1 MKLEELISEAA
12 EIEGAPEWTLTEA
25 VRNPEIA
32 WEIIN
37 LLIRDDKFI
46 TEIVGK
52 SKDKFRTNVSTIKE
66 MSALRKKIVKY
77 ADGDYADDYKA
88 FYKELRDV
96 LDTYAAKVLLDMY
109 KEDETV
115 IQKASELKVVKKK
128 ATAARLEKARAARS

>member
-52 SKDKFRTNVSTIKE
+52 RKDKFRTNVSSIKD
-66 MSALRKKIVKY
+66 MAATRKKIMKY
-77 ADGDYADDYKA
+77 VESDYADDYKA
-88 FYKELRDV
+88 FYKELADV
-96 LDTYAAKVLLDMY
+96 FDTYAAKVLLDMY
-109 KEDETV
+109 REDETI
-115 IQKASELKVVKKK
+115 IQKASELKAAKKQ
-128 ATAARLEKARAARS
+128 ATAARLEKARAARQ